1 MLKSLTSN
9 GVIFAVTCI
18 LHIGCSRVC
27 LHITLFSRI
36 QPSVQCVANSSFAFW
51 NVLVFFNSNICNPWL
66 VEGNDV
72 ITKDMEGQP
81 HASKQHSPMG
91 SGPYMG
97 SWSVILMLCHPTST
111 MFQPHF
117 LFFKHM
123 ILFLPYS
130 LCTSCSLAWNAFPRL
145 HD

>member
-9 GVIFAVTCI
+9 GVIFAVTYI

-27 LHITLFSRI
+27 LHILFARI

-72 ITKDMEGQP
+72 ITKDTEGQL
-81 HASKQHSPMG
+81 HGSKGHSPMG

-97 SWSVILMLCHPTST
+97 SWSVIPMLCHPHLHYVPATLPSLQT
-111 MFQPHF
+111 YDPVSSLQPLYQLPSGLECF
-117 LFFKHM
+117 PLF
-123 ILFLPYS
+123 
-130 LCTSCSLAWNAFPRL
+130 A
-145 HD
+145 